1 MEPGVSPDA
10 AYGLRQV
17 SGEQAGAEWSP
28 GVSPNAAYLLPDW
41 QQLRALPGAPPPPQS
56 LATFGM
62 LAGSTI
68 AAATFYLT
76 GSNYE
81 LTFAVAIVPPAL
93 ALAWMVHNF
102 RDEVFGPVHG
112 ESECG

>member
-1 MEPGVSPDA
+1 
-10 AYGLRQV
+10 
-17 SGEQAGAEWSP
+17 
-28 GVSPNAAYLLPDW
+28 
-41 QQLRALPGAPPPPQS
+41 
-56 LATFGM
+56 M

-112 ESECG
+112 ESECGLQGGGAPTRCSGPFMGRVSVPNENGECGNTAGIVGAC

>member
-1 MEPGVSPDA
+1 
-10 AYGLRQV
+10 
-17 SGEQAGAEWSP
+17 
-28 GVSPNAAYLLPDW
+28 
-41 QQLRALPGAPPPPQS
+41 
-56 LATFGM
+56 M

-76 GSNYE
+76 GSSYE

-102 RDEVFGPVHG
+102 KDEVFGPVHG
-112 ESECG
+112 ESECA